1 MYHIKDIEQLRARVQ
16 VLEQQQASEWKELKS
31 RVQDQY
37 ERIKPSN
44 LIRTAFEGLTDARD
58 PQADILKDG
67 AAMASSM
74 LVNSIMAGSKNKPLK
89 KWVTLIVFSIVNY
102 FVTQH
107 RDDIVQV
114 GHKVVDFVSDRLKK
128 VQDRAEDRSSRKKV
142 MDEEEEE
149 GED

>member
-1 MYHIKDIEQLRARVQ
+1 MNSIKDIEMLRARVQ
-16 VLEQQQASEWKELKS
+16 ALEQQQAEEWKALRS

-44 LIRTAFEGLTDARD
+44 LLRTAFEGLTDAQD

-74 LVNSIMAGSKNKPLK
+74 LVNTIMAGSKNKPLK

-107 RDDIVQV
+107 RDDIIQA

-128 VQDRAEDRSSRKKV
+128 VQDKAEGRSARRKKKA
-142 MDEEEEE
+142 EEEEE
-149 GED
+149 

>member
-1 MYHIKDIEQLRARVQ
+1 MYHIKDIDQLRARVQ
-16 VLEQQQASEWKELKS
+16 ALEQQQAAEWKELKS
-31 RVQDQY
+31 RVHDQY
-37 ERIKPSN
+37 ERIKPAN
-44 LIRTAFEGLTDARD
+44 LLRTAFEGLTDAQD

-74 LVNSIMAGSKNKPLK
+74 LVNTIMAGSKNKPLK

-107 RDDIVQV
+107 RDDIVQA

-128 VQDRAEDRSSRKKV
+128 VQDKAEGRRARKKARA
-142 MDEEEEE
+142 EEEEE
-149 GED
+149 

>member
-1 MYHIKDIEQLRARVQ
+1 MYHIKDIDGLRARVQ
-16 VLEQQQASEWKELKS
+16 ALEQQQAEEWKELRS

-44 LIRTAFEGLTDARD
+44 LLRTAFEGLTDAQD

-74 LVNSIMAGSKNKPLK
+74 LVNTIMAGSKNKPLK

-102 FVTQH
+102 FVSQH
-107 RDDIVQV
+107 RDDIVQA

-128 VQDRAEDRSSRKKV
+128 VQDKAEGRSARRKKKA
-142 MDEEEEE
+142 EEEEE
-149 GED
+149 

>member
-1 MYHIKDIEQLRARVQ
+1 MYHIKDIDQLRARVQ
-16 VLEQQQASEWKELKS
+16 ALEQQQATEWKELKS
-31 RVQDQY
+31 RVHDQY
-37 ERIKPSN
+37 ERIKPAN
-44 LIRTAFEGLTDARD
+44 LLRTAFEGLTDAQD

-74 LVNSIMAGSKNKPLK
+74 LVNTIMAGSKNKPLK

-107 RDDIVQV
+107 RDDIVQA

-128 VQDRAEDRSSRKKV
+128 VQDKAEGRRARKKSRA
-142 MDEEEEE
+142 EEEEE
-149 GED
+149 

>member
-1 MYHIKDIEQLRARVQ
+1 MYHIKDIDGLRARVQ
-16 VLEQQQASEWKELKS
+16 ALEQQQAEEWKELRS

-44 LIRTAFEGLTDARD
+44 LLRTAFEGLTDAQD

-74 LVNSIMAGSKNKPLK
+74 LVNTIMAGSKNKPLK

-102 FVTQH
+102 FVSQH
-107 RDDIVQV
+107 RDDIIQA

-128 VQDRAEDRSSRKKV
+128 VQDKAEGRSARRKKKA
-142 MDEEEEE
+142 EEEEE
-149 GED
+149 

>member
-1 MYHIKDIEQLRARVQ
+1 MYHIKDIDQLRARVQ
-16 VLEQQQASEWKELKS
+16 ALEQQQAAEWKELKS
-31 RVQDQY
+31 RVHDQY
-37 ERIKPSN
+37 ERIKPAN
-44 LIRTAFEGLTDARD
+44 LLRTAFEGLTDAQD

-74 LVNSIMAGSKNKPLK
+74 LVNTIMAGSKNKPLK

-107 RDDIVQV
+107 RDDIVQA

-128 VQDRAEDRSSRKKV
+128 VQDKAEGRRARKKSRA
-142 MDEEEEE
+142 EEEEE
-149 GED
+149 

>member
-1 MYHIKDIEQLRARVQ
+1 MYHIKYIDQLRARVQ
-16 VLEQQQASEWKELKS
+16 ALEQQQAAEWKELKS
-31 RVQDQY
+31 RVHDQY
-37 ERIKPSN
+37 ERIKPAN
-44 LIRTAFEGLTDARD
+44 LLRTAFEGLTDAQD

-74 LVNSIMAGSKNKPLK
+74 LVNTIMAGSKNKPLK

-107 RDDIVQV
+107 RDDIVQA

-128 VQDRAEDRSSRKKV
+128 VQDKAEGRRARKKSRA
-142 MDEEEEE
+142 EEEEE
-149 GED
+149 

>member
-1 MYHIKDIEQLRARVQ
+1 MYHIKDIDQLRARVQ
-16 VLEQQQASEWKELKS
+16 ALEQQQATEWKELKS
-31 RVQDQY
+31 RVHDQY
-37 ERIKPSN
+37 ERIKPAN
-44 LIRTAFEGLTDARD
+44 LLRTAFEGLTDAQD

-74 LVNSIMAGSKNKPLK
+74 LVNTIMAGSKNKPLK

-107 RDDIVQV
+107 RDDIVQA

-128 VQDRAEDRSSRKKV
+128 VQDKAEGRRARKKARA
-142 MDEEEEE
+142 EEEEE
-149 GED
+149 